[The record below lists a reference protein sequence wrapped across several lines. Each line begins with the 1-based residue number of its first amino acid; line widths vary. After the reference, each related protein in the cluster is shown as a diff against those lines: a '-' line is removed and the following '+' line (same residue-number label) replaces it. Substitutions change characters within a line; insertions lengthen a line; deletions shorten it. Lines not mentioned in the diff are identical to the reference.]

1 MLSIHICILV
11 LSIDICILVLS
22 IRIQGVDAV
31 LLIRL

>member
-1 MLSIHICILV
+1 MLSIDICILV

-31 LLIRL
+31 LLICL

>member
-1 MLSIHICILV
+1 MLSIDICILV

>member
-1 MLSIHICILV
+1 MLSIDICILV
-11 LSIDICILVLS
+11 LSIDIYILVLS